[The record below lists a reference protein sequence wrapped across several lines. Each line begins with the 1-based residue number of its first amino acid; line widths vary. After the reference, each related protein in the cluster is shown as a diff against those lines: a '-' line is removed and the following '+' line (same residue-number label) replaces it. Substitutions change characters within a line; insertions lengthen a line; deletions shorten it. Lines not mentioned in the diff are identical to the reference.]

1 MKKLVLSSL
10 AVMAVCGI
18 ANAKEFYGDV
28 DHPVTPIT
36 ISFADPIQ
44 LPFNNW
50 KTYGLRFNLFVG
62 NSFSVRGLD
71 FGLVGM
77 TASDFRGAAF
87 GAANWV
93 EGDMYGVQ
101 LAAIGN
107 VVNGYTRGAQASAI
121 INYNQSAFTGAQ
133 MSLINFNSAFMGLQF
148 GLLDWN
154 RGVCYG
160 LEFGGVN
167 VNTSW
172 TSLKVDTGVT
182 LTVGNGIDPA
192 IIMLGVVNNLTG
204 AGTIDF
210 GTSEGMITASNS
222 TGADP
227 SAIRPKISGSG
238 GVHQLDNHRSA
249 HPSQRAA
256 LR

>member
-18 ANAKEFYGDV
+18 ANAKEFYGEV
-28 DHPVTPIT
+28 DHPITPIT

-71 FGLVGM
+71 CGLVGM

-87 GAANWV
+87 SMANWV

-107 VVNGYTRGAQASAI
+107 VVNGYTRGVQMSAI

-154 RGVCYG
+154 KGVCYG

-167 VNTSW
+167 VNDSELHGW
-172 TSLKVDTGVT
+172 
-182 LTVGNGIDPA
+182 A
-192 IIMLGVVNNLTG
+192 IGAINYSARLYGTQIGVVNVVPEKGRGLQLGLFNAATEFQGVQVGLLNIIGDG
-204 AGTIDF
+204 AVPIF
-210 GTSEGMITASNS
+210 PVINANF
-222 TGADP
+222 
-227 SAIRPKISGSG
+227 
-238 GVHQLDNHRSA
+238 
-249 HPSQRAA
+249 
-256 LR
+256 